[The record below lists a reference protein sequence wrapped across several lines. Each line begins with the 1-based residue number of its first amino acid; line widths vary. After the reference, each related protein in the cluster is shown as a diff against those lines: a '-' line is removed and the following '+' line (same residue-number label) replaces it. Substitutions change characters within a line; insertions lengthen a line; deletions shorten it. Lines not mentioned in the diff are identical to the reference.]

1 MKESA
6 AGILMGFLVIL
17 VAALLAVFYFV
28 NYVHVDLGSQAQAT
42 VVVGGKVFSADV
54 ASTAQ
59 ERAQGLSGREG
70 LSDDG
75 GMVFL
80 FGSPGN
86 YGFWMKN
93 MRFPIDIVW
102 IKGLPS
108 QILPGKTWE
117 GKVVGFSE
125 NTEAEQGKTAS
136 ELRVYYP
143 PEPVDKVLELKAG
156 AVSEYGLKVGDG
168 VEVNLL

>member
-6 AGILMGFLVIL
+6 AGILMGFLAIL
-17 VAALLAVFYFV
+17 AAALLAVFYFV

-54 ASTAQ
+54 ASMAQ

-70 LSDDG
+70 LSDGG
-75 GMVFL
+75 GMIFL

-86 YGFWMKN
+86 YGFWMKD

-102 IKGLPS
+102 VSGS
-108 QILPGKTWE
+108 
-117 GKVVGFSE
+117 KVVGFSE
-125 NTEAEQGKTAS
+125 NTEAEPGKATS

-156 AVSEYGLKVGDG
+156 AVSKYGLKVGDG